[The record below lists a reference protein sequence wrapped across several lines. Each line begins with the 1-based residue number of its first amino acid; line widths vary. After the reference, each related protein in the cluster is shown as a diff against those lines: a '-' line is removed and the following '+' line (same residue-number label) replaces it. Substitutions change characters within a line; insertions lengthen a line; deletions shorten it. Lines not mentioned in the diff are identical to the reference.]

1 MIFDRDLVLFDKF
14 LLTFEKWII
23 GCIQSGPFRHQEC
36 KMIKRTLLL
45 SATAIV
51 LASCASAG
59 QVPRASAISGSAPAG
74 WASSPAADAS
84 LIDDWI
90 ATFDDARLM
99 QLVDEAVTDNPSLLA
114 AEARIR
120 AARASARAANAGRL
134 PNINADLTVTQRETE
149 FSSSTAYA
157 GGLGVSW
164 EADLWGSLGA
174 RARAGLLEFE
184 ATDSD
189 FEGAR
194 LSIAGQVA
202 RAWFL
207 LIEARLQT
215 ELAERDVQAKENSL
229 ALIERRF
236 SAGVS
241 RSSDVRTFRSALAS
255 SEAALA
261 SRQRAEASAAR
272 NLEILLGRYPSGTIE
287 HDADLPGFDTL
298 AGIGA
303 PGDLLA
309 RRPDLVAA
317 EARLEALGLQAMI
330 ARNALLP
337 SLTLRGNVDSGGADP
352 ADLFDMDTVVAS
364 LIGGL
369 TAPIFNGGS
378 LRAER
383 DRAAA
388 SAEAALRNYAGTVLA
403 AWREA
408 EDAIYADGILAA
420 RVEALQ
426 TAYEQAAAAEQLVI
440 RQYGSGLATVFEL
453 LDAQSRRIAAE
464 GQYISAR
471 RERATN
477 RVDIYLAIGG
487 DFDAPDLRNL
497 EG

>member
-1 MIFDRDLVLFDKF
+1 MIFDRDLVFFDKN
-14 LLTFEKWII
+14 LLTFEKRVL

-36 KMIKRTLLL
+36 EMIKRTLLL
-45 SATAIV
+45 SATAFV
-51 LASCASAG
+51 LASCASTG
-59 QVPRASAISGSAPAG
+59 QVPRASEISGSAPVG
-74 WASSPAADAS
+74 WASDAS
-84 LIDDWI
+84 ADGVLIDDWL

-99 QLVDEAVTDNPSLLA
+99 RLVDEAVTENPSLLA

-134 PNINADLTVTQRETE
+134 PSVNADLSVTQRETDT
-149 FSSSTAYA
+149 SSSTTYA

-174 RARAGLLEFE
+174 QARAGLLELE
-184 ATDSD
+184 ATDAD
-189 FEGAR
+189 FEAAR

-215 ELAERDVQAKENSL
+215 ELAERDLLAKQNSL

-272 NLEILLGRYPSGTIE
+272 NLEILLGRYPAGAIE
-287 HDADLPGFDTL
+287 HDADLPEFDTL
-298 AGIGA
+298 IGIGA

-317 EARLEALGLQAMI
+317 EARLEASGLRAVI

-337 SLTLRGNVDSGGADP
+337 SLTLRGSADTGGADP
-352 ADLFDMDTVVAS
+352 SDLLDMDTLVAS
-364 LIGGL
+364 LVGGL
-369 TAPIFNGGS
+369 TAPIFNGGA

-388 SAEAALRNYAGTVLA
+388 TAEAALRSYAGTVLA

-408 EDAIYADGILAA
+408 EDAIYADSVLAA
-420 RVEALQ
+420 RVEALE
-426 TAYEQAAAAEQLVI
+426 TAYEQAAAAEELVI

-453 LDAQSRRIAAE
+453 LDAQSRRFAAE

>member
-1 MIFDRDLVLFDKF
+1 
-14 LLTFEKWII
+14 
-23 GCIQSGPFRHQEC
+23 
-36 KMIKRTLLL
+36 MIKRTLLL
-45 SATAIV
+45 SATALA
-51 LASCASAG
+51 LASCASTG
-59 QVPRASAISGSAPAG
+59 QVPRASDVNASAPAS
-74 WASSPAADAS
+74 WASGGMADTVFV
-84 LIDDWI
+84 DDWV
-90 ATFDDARLM
+90 ATFDDPRLL
-99 QLVDEAVTDNPSLLA
+99 QLVDEAVTENPSLLA

-134 PNINADLTVTQRETE
+134 PSLSADLSVTQRETDA
-149 FSSSTAYA
+149 SSSTAYGA
-157 GGLGVSW
+157 GLGVSW

-174 RARAGLLEFE
+174 RARAGVLEFE
-184 ATDSD
+184 ATDAD
-189 FEGAR
+189 FEAAR
-194 LSIAGQVA
+194 LSVAGQVA

-215 ELAERDVQAKENSL
+215 ELAQRDVEAKENSL

-255 SEAALA
+255 SEAVLA
-261 SRQRAEASAAR
+261 SRQRSQAAAAR
-272 NLEILLGRYPSGTIE
+272 NLEILLGRYPAGAIP
-287 HDADLPGFDTL
+287 HDADLPEFANL

-303 PGDLLA
+303 PGDLLS
-309 RRPDLVAA
+309 RRPDLIAA
-317 EARLEALGLQAMI
+317 EARLEAAGLQAVI

-337 SLTLRGNVDSGGADP
+337 SLTLRGNADTGGADP
-352 ADLFDMDTVVAS
+352 SDLLDLDTVVAT
-364 LIGGL
+364 LVGGL
-369 TAPIFNGGS
+369 TAPIFSGGA

-388 SAEAALRNYAGTVLA
+388 AAEAALRTYAGTVLA

-408 EDAIYADGILAA
+408 EDAIYADSVLAA
-420 RVEALQ
+420 RVDALQ
-426 TAYEQAAAAEQLVI
+426 TAFEQAAAAEELVI

-453 LDAQSRRIAAE
+453 LDAQSRRFAAE